1 MVFDTKKS
9 LPGGSVP
16 PLSET
21 AFLPLSLGFFVF
33 FVFVFLVFC
42 FVLMCIGVLLA
53 CIYMGGGSLELE
65 LQALW
70 VLRTESDS
78 FGRVAGAFN
87 H

>member
-33 FVFVFLVFC
+33 FVFVFVCLFRRKQIC
-42 FVLMCIGVLLA
+42 TKILWLQGRLRDT
-53 CIYMGGGSLELE
+53 LELGVVKLLE
-65 LQALW
+65 K
-70 VLRTESDS
+70 
-78 FGRVAGAFN
+78 
-87 H
+87 

>member
-1 MVFDTKKS
+1 
-9 LPGGSVP
+9 
-16 PLSET
+16 
-21 AFLPLSLGFFVF
+21 
-33 FVFVFLVFC
+33 
-42 FVLMCIGVLLA
+42 MCIGVLLA